1 MCVWSQTTRTRSKEG
16 AQTHHSASKKE
27 YCRVFEIPHQTSAA
41 GVCSYRPRPKVTSFT
56 CVNASHRS
64 TTHTSLCVITGTR
77 SQASYLS
84 LQRLFIKTVVKT
96 RFMASRVMAN
106 PISQRTSS
114 YYLAALVSSSIA
126 FHSPTQPQIRQR
138 DQSSLF
144 HWVVPFRSTET
155 LRSFPGSTGSR
166 Q

>member
-1 MCVWSQTTRTRSKEG
+1 MCASGLKQHVHRARRERQHTIPPVRKSIAGCLKFLTRPPLLASAHI
-16 AQTHHSASKKE
+16 AQGPRLPPLHAS
-27 YCRVFEIPHQTSAA
+27 T
-41 GVCSYRPRPKVTSFT
+41 
-56 CVNASHRS
+56 HRS
-64 TTHTSLCVITGTR
+64 TTHASLCVITGTR

-84 LQRLFIKTVVKT
+84 LQRLFIKTVVET
-96 RFMASRVMAN
+96 RFMASRVMAS

-144 HWVVPFRSTET
+144 HWVVPFRSTKT